1 MHYNLIKSSNRKY
14 LEEIKHRGHE
24 MPKFYDAV
32 NILQKTEWLVN
43 EEVFQIFKHCF
54 DNNIPLGNLPVNP
67 DTIEFPPKPFDIA
80 TNLDA
85 RIKWKKQAK
94 PIHHLKFKAESK
106 FLQVKQI

>member
-43 EEVFQIFKHCF
+43 EEVFQIFKHAQCF
-54 DNNIPLGNLPVNP
+54 C
-67 DTIEFPPKPFDIA
+67 
-80 TNLDA
+80 
-85 RIKWKKQAK
+85 
-94 PIHHLKFKAESK
+94 
-106 FLQVKQI
+106 